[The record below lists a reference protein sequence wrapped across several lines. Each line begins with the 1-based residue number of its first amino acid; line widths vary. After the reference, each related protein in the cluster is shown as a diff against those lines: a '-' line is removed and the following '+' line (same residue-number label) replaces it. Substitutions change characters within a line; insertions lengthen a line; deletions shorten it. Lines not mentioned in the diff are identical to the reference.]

1 MATRV
6 HDDRRQTG
14 GAVRADPALP
24 RHAAIARLLSDCTAL
39 LSVADSLER
48 LAADLH
54 KSHRAEDAQL
64 LAEGLYWGLERHL
77 DEEGA
82 VLQAVAAA
90 GAEEFEDALER
101 TRDEHLALRELVDPV
116 IRDLRDIA
124 RVGLPTRPNRFVI
137 ETTVLCEF
145 IRLHVKYKRQT
156 VYPLLSALEEGDP
169 AAVGSAM
176 RRRMG

>member
-1 MATRV
+1 MATRL
-6 HDDRRQTG
+6 HDDRRQ
-14 GAVRADPALP
+14 ADRAARTDPALP
-24 RHAAIARLLSDCTAL
+24 RHAVIARLMADCTAL
-39 LSVADSLER
+39 LSAAESLER

-54 KSHRAEDAQL
+54 KSHRADDAKL

-77 DEEGA
+77 DEEAA
-82 VLQAVAAA
+82 VLEAVSAA
-90 GAEEFEDALER
+90 GAEALEDALER

-156 VYPLLSALEEGDP
+156 VYPLLSALEERDR
-169 AAVGSAM
+169 ATVGSLM